1 MKKNVEWIFILVIC
15 ISFLI
20 TGSNV
25 FAVKEREENKMNHH
39 QHHHSNHGENEVE
52 PQVSYSQG
60 ELLIE
65 LKDKDGKAPSLK
77 TSHEKIMHLII
88 MSSDLND
95 YYHLHPEAEGDGEF
109 VQKIDLSDGGYKVFV
124 DISPENLNYAVKP
137 IEIIVGDKNQDTKKN
152 ELVADT
158 NFTKTVKGQT
168 VELKFDPIEVNKEV
182 TFNFEVKD
190 ATPEPYLGA
199 LGHVVITDEA
209 GEKFI
214 HVHPLSENETVFM
227 TEFDERGKYKMW
239 AEFKVDGEVLVYP
252 FVIEVK

>member
-1 MKKNVEWIFILVIC
+1 
-15 ISFLI
+15 
-20 TGSNV
+20 
-25 FAVKEREENKMNHH
+25 
-39 QHHHSNHGENEVE
+39 
-52 PQVSYSQG
+52 
-60 ELLIE
+60 
-65 LKDKDGKAPSLK
+65 
-77 TSHEKIMHLII
+77 
-88 MSSDLND
+88 SSDLND

-137 IEIIVGDKNQDTKKN
+137 IEIIVGDKNEDTKKN

-158 NFTKTVKGQT
+158 NLTKTVKGQT
-168 VELKFDPIEVNKEV
+168 VELKLNPNEVDIEI

-190 ATPEPYLGA
+190 ATREPYLGA

-227 TEFDERGKYKMW
+227 
-239 AEFKVDGEVLVYP
+239 
-252 FVIEVK
+252 